1 MAMRPYAPSG
11 FTRRV
16 LPVGARRRL
25 APTSPMPT
33 RTLSTDWRPFSLPC
47 FAHHPFSILS
57 DMRWIVG
64 ALILAAV
71 GFLLRRLLGTQLPE
85 QRLPAGL
92 PPLGSDRRAVY
103 DGFAP
108 EVEARIAMLGISL
121 NDAFEE
127 RDAGR
132 HDMAWRMVRLSASE
146 WDGME
151 KIVAGLLNALTKHLE
166 NAQVVV
172 ASRSIHAHRF
182 KSRTMVDYVRMHELV
197 DQLVFSSRRRYQL
210 QLRLL
215 RRAAEI
221 VTGEFRY
228 TYRHV
233 EKTGD
238 KSPQVW
244 SQIDLSFHDFDLIAK
259 EAVLAFRALLAC
271 LPPSALPRLSF
282 DLNALLRGRVRA
294 RSLPVQR

>member
-1 MAMRPYAPSG
+1 MLW
-11 FTRRV
+11 TRK
-16 LPVGARRRL
+16 
-25 APTSPMPT
+25 
-33 RTLSTDWRPFSLPC
+33 
-47 FAHHPFSILS
+47 
-57 DMRWIVG
+57 
-64 ALILAAV
+64 
-71 GFLLRRLLGTQLPE
+71 PE

-127 RDAGR
+127 RDAGH

-151 KIVAGLLNALTKHLE
+151 RIVAGLLNALTKHLE

-172 ASRSIHAHRF
+172 TSRSIHAHRF

-228 TYRHV
+228 TYRHA

-238 KSPQVW
+238 QSPQVW

-271 LPPSALPRLSF
+271 LPSSALPRLSF

-294 RSLPVQR
+294 RSLPIQR

>member
-1 MAMRPYAPSG
+1 MQWM
-11 FTRRV
+11 
-16 LPVGARRRL
+16 VGI
-25 APTSPMPT
+25 M
-33 RTLSTDWRPFSLPC
+33 
-47 FAHHPFSILS
+47 
-57 DMRWIVG
+57 
-64 ALILAAV
+64 ILAAV
-71 GFLLRRLLGTQLPE
+71 GFLLRRLLWTKLPE
-85 QRLPAGL
+85 QRPPAGL
-92 PPLGSDRRAVY
+92 PPLGSERRAVY

-127 RDAGR
+127 RSAGR

-146 WDGME
+146 WDGIE
-151 KIVAGLLNALTKHLE
+151 KIVAGLLNTLTNHLA

-172 ASRSIHAHRF
+172 TSRSIHAHRF

-221 VTGEFRY
+221 VTGEFHF
-228 TYRHV
+228 TYRRA
-233 EKTGD
+233 ERTGD
-238 KSPQVW
+238 QSPDIW
-244 SQIDLSFHDFDLIAK
+244 NQIDLSFHDFDLIAK

-271 LPPSALPRLSF
+271 LPPSVLPKLSL
-282 DLNALLRGRVRA
+282 DLNALLRGRVRT
-294 RSLPVQR
+294 RSRPVER

>member
-1 MAMRPYAPSG
+1 
-11 FTRRV
+11 
-16 LPVGARRRL
+16 
-25 APTSPMPT
+25 
-33 RTLSTDWRPFSLPC
+33 
-47 FAHHPFSILS
+47 
-57 DMRWIVG
+57 MRWIVG
-64 ALILAAV
+64 GLILAVV
-71 GFLLRRLLGTQLPE
+71 GYLLRRLLWTREPE

-92 PPLGSDRRAVY
+92 PPLGSERRAVY

-108 EVEARIAMLGISL
+108 EIEARIAMLGISL

-132 HDMAWRMVRLSASE
+132 LDMAWRMVRLSASE

-151 KIVAGLLNALTKHLE
+151 KIVAGLLNTLTKHLS

-172 ASRSIHAHRF
+172 TSRSILAHRF

-228 TYRHV
+228 TYRHA

-238 KSPQVW
+238 KSAEVW
-244 SQIDLSFHDFDLIAK
+244 RQIDLSFHDFDLIAK

>member
-1 MAMRPYAPSG
+1 
-11 FTRRV
+11 
-16 LPVGARRRL
+16 
-25 APTSPMPT
+25 
-33 RTLSTDWRPFSLPC
+33 
-47 FAHHPFSILS
+47 
-57 DMRWIVG
+57 
-64 ALILAAV
+64 
-71 GFLLRRLLGTQLPE
+71 
-85 QRLPAGL
+85 
-92 PPLGSDRRAVY
+92 
-103 DGFAP
+103 
-108 EVEARIAMLGISL
+108 MLGISL

-151 KIVAGLLNALTKHLE
+151 RIVGGLLNTLTKHLE

-172 ASRSIHAHRF
+172 TSRSIHAHRF

-221 VTGEFRY
+221 VTGEFRF
-228 TYRHV
+228 TYRHA

-282 DLNALLRGRVRA
+282 DLNALLRGRVRT